1 MTESSPT
8 EAAKLAAY
16 ASVAARRT
24 QWDSLLWQVPVLS
37 LTEQAFLFPIALG
50 GGDAWARIISSL
62 LSLNIAVISIMLMGR
77 HRQGELNDAHWL
89 ERFEQKEMHLG
100 SYGAHGR
107 AFRDSRAKEQT
118 LDAGRIGS
126 LVPLRP
132 MFGPWVLGLAL
143 FGLAAISV
151 IVRTLL
157 QTLF

>member
-1 MTESSPT
+1 MTESSAT

-16 ASVAARRT
+16 AAVAARRT

-37 LTEQAFLFPIALG
+37 LTAQAFLFTIALG

-89 ERFEQKEMHLG
+89 ERFEKNEMHLG
-100 SYGAHGR
+100 THGAHGL
-107 AFRDSRAKEQT
+107 AFRDSRAKEQM
-118 LDAGRIGS
+118 LAAGRIGN

-132 MFGPWVLGLAL
+132 MFGAWVLGLAL
-143 FGLAAISV
+143 FGLAAIGV